1 MCKKSEFKR
10 VLKGGEIKCQQNQT
24 TSVVEVVQEL
34 VADRMTVDNTR
45 DELSKILN
53 DKTYR
58 QQMLDGYQ
66 EVADILGTPGA
77 PHKAAKTIFKSLV

>member
-1 MCKKSEFKR
+1 
-10 VLKGGEIKCQQNQT
+10 
-24 TSVVEVVQEL
+24 
-34 VADRMTVDNTR
+34 MTVDNTR

-66 EVADILGTPGA
+66 EVAEILGTPGA
-77 PHKAAKTIFKSLV
+77 PRKAAEIIVEKCSTDRR